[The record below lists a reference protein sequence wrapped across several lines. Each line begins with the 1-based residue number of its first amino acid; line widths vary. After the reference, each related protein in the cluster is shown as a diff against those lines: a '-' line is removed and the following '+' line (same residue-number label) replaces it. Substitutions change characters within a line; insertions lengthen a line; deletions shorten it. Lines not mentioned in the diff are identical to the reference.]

1 MPINLSDYTL
11 DGYRT
16 SYDKIKTSSYFAHE
30 CGTFFRRIVYISHW
44 TELITREAI
53 DWKNASNEFQ
63 LKGIYHENALS
74 ILFEI
79 FLLFFFRNKFNAD
92 KKKQLE
98 TTWLFSLPRICYDM
112 GSKLWKSLKRTRC
125 RQKER
130 SQSEDAR
137 EEKELRLWR
146 KCNEMW
152 IKW

>member
-16 SYDKIKTSSYFAHE
+16 SYDKIKTSSYLAHE
-30 CGTFFRRIVYISHW
+30 CGTFFRRIVYISHS

-92 KKKQLE
+92 KKNNL
-98 TTWLFSLPRICYDM
+98 
-112 GSKLWKSLKRTRC
+112 KLLDCFLCPEYATIWGANSGEVWNEHGADKR
-125 RQKER
+125 KEVKVKMP
-130 SQSEDAR
+130 
-137 EEKELRLWR
+137 EKR
-146 KCNEMW
+146 KNWDFGENAMKCE
-152 IKW
+152 